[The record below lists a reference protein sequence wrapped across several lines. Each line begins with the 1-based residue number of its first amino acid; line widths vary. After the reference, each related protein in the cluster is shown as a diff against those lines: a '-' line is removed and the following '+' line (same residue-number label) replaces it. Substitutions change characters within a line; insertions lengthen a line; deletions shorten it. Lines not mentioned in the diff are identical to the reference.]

1 MRTFAEITG
10 YQLADN
16 EAEDSYNLLP
26 AILNPED
33 KKIIREA
40 SISHSIN
47 GSFTIRQGDWKL
59 LLAAGSGGWSS
70 PRPGK
75 EEEGLPPVQLYNLKN
90 DPSEKENLQAKNPEV
105 VQKLTDLLN
114 KYIAEGRSTP
124 GKPQKNDGEWLRNKI
139 IK

>member
-1 MRTFAEITG
+1 VPA
-10 YQLADN
+10 
-16 EAEDSYNLLP
+16 LLD
-26 AILNPED
+26 PEN

-40 SISHSIN
+40 TVHHSIN
-47 GSFTIRQGDWKL
+47 GSFTIRQGEWKL

-70 PRPGK
+70 PKPGK
-75 EEEGLPPVQLYNLKN
+75 EEDDLPPVQLYNLKN